1 MPTLRK
7 SFLIL
12 LLATGFAILGWIGR
26 AASARKATPGDQSA
40 STAGPQE
47 TAAPAVACA
56 DRPKGVRPP
65 PRRLAPIPR
74 LRRAKKGDYD
84 DKESEKSAKELALP
98 IVSQLG
104 FKPVCPPNQ
113 VPVIKAR
120 PRKVEKGNPLFAAD
134 PNAEYLKYEGR
145 ARAEF
150 FLRHIRRFEEVYKRP
165 HPEGENSPPPPPPPA
180 PPCDGVAWFGSCYYY
195 GSAAFA
201 TAADGG
207 GMTNSIEKPAYVNT
221 GGEGHTLDE
230 IALQGGASNG
240 NIIEMG
246 WFVDSEMEGNVN
258 PHIFVYHWINGAET
272 CYDTCGWQQWSS
284 TYHPG
289 MDLGSAV
296 GKKVYIGYVLY
307 QGNWWGWFDNQWMG
321 YFPGSEWNGQYTKT
335 SLIQW
340 FGEVA
345 SANGIPPKT
354 QMGNG
359 QFPSSTNAGDMATL
373 CDVDAKAWVC
383 WYRDQQSLSRTV
395 PKYYDITRVAFG
407 ETRYGGPGQ

>member
-1 MPTLRK
+1 MQLPRK
-7 SFLIL
+7 SYLIVP
-12 LLATGFAILGWIGR
+12 LAAGFAILCWMSC
-26 AASARKATPGDQSA
+26 AANA
-40 STAGPQE
+40 SEAAPDDESTRTGGPQD
-47 TAAPAVACA
+47 TVSPAVTCV

-65 PRRLAPIPR
+65 PKRLAPILRPR
-74 LRRAKKGDYD
+74 REKEPGD
-84 DKESEKSAKELALP
+84 DKPGKEDAQELTRP
-98 IVSQLG
+98 VVSRLG
-104 FKPVCPPNQ
+104 FKPVCLRGK
-113 VPVIKAR
+113 VPVIKPR
-120 PRKVEKGNPLFAAD
+120 PTKVGKGNPLFAAD

-150 FLRHIRRFEEVYKRP
+150 FLRHLRSFEDVYERP
-165 HPEGENSPPPPPPPA
+165 RKEGENPPPPPPPPA
-180 PPCDGVAWFGSCYYY
+180 PPCDGVAWYGSCYYY
-195 GSAAFA
+195 GSAAFS

-221 GGEGHTLDE
+221 GGEGHSLNE
-230 IALQGGASNG
+230 IAVQGGASNG
-240 NIIEMG
+240 DIIEMG

-289 MDLGSAV
+289 MDLGSAG

-307 QGNWWGWFDNQWMG
+307 QRNWWAWFDDQWMG

-359 QFPSSTNAGDMATL
+359 QFPSSTNAASMATL

-383 WYRDQQSLSRTV
+383 WYRDQQGLSRTV
-395 PKYYDITRVAFG
+395 AKYYDISRVAFG
-407 ETRYGGPGQ
+407 ATTYGGPGQ

>member
-1 MPTLRK
+1 MQTLRRF
-7 SFLIL
+7 FLIVL
-12 LLATGFAILGWIGR
+12 LTAGFAILCWMSR
-26 AASARKATPGDQSA
+26 AANAREATPGDESA
-40 STAGPQE
+40 SASDPQE
-47 TAAPAVACA
+47 TAALAVTCV
-56 DRPKGVRPP
+56 DRPKGVSPP
-65 PRRLAPIPR
+65 PRRLAPIQRPR
-74 LRRAKKGDYD
+74 REKKGDYD
-84 DKESEKSAKELALP
+84 KEGKEDAKELARP
-98 IVSQLG
+98 VTSRLG
-104 FKPVCPPNQ
+104 FKPVCPPGK

-120 PRKVEKGNPLFAAD
+120 PTKVGKGNPLFAAD

-150 FLRHIRRFEEVYKRP
+150 FLRHLRSFEEVYKQP
-165 HPEGENSPPPPPPPA
+165 HKEGENPPPPPPA
-180 PPCDGVAWFGSCYYY
+180 PPCDGVSWYGSCYYY
-195 GSAAFA
+195 GSAAFS
-201 TAADGG
+201 TVADGG
-207 GMTNSIEKPAYVNT
+207 GMTNSIEKPTYVNT
-221 GGEGHTLDE
+221 GGEGHSLDE
-230 IALQGGASNG
+230 IAVQGGASNG

-307 QGNWWGWFDNQWMG
+307 QGNWWGWFDDQWMG

-359 QFPSSTNAGDMATL
+359 QFPSSTNAGSMATL

-395 PKYYDITRVAFG
+395 AKYYDISRVAFG
-407 ETRYGGPGQ
+407 ATRYGGPGQ